1 MFTENFEVS
10 NMLSY
15 MWNFGTEGWSGSTWY
30 KMGSSEGSALAF
42 RVLAKCSTSRARV
55 AEMTLPHSV
64 VDTPVFMP
72 VGTQGTLKGLL
83 PEQLVAMDCR
93 IMLSNTYHLGNRLF
107 SKDDQHF
114 VHCMKSSHKTK
125 ILGRV
130 LKSWKQLGVFTS
142 IQKQNHSN
150 SHFKSSISSI
160 CAQMSHAKVYGLAKI
175 PPHRLRRFSDGL
187 TPRGL
192 VFLHPIVPLTD
203 IF

>member
-107 SKDDQHF
+107 SEEETQLIP
-114 VHCMKSSHKTK
+114 CMKSSPFNTKT
-125 ILGRV
+125 LGRV

-150 SHFKSSISSI
+150 PIFS
-160 CAQMSHAKVYGLAKI
+160 LAYHQFALKC
-175 PPHRLRRFSDGL
+175 LMQRFMGW
-187 TPRGL
+187 PRSL
-192 VFLHPIVPLTD
+192 LTD
-203 IF
+203 SGGFQMVSLLEVLSSYIPLYL